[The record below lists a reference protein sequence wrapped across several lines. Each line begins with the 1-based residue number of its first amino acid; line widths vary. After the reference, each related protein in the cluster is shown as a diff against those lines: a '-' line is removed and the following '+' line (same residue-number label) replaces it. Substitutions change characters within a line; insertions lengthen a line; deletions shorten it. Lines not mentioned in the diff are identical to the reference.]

1 MKILIAEDESD
12 IARSYKLALEE
23 RGHSVVLTS
32 DGEDCLIKYHDEW
45 LRTRHD
51 QDSDQIGIETTYDIN
66 NDHPFHAII
75 LDYKMPKMNGLEV
88 AKQILAINPHQR
100 IIFASAYVKE
110 TLEISTRHLPTELMQ
125 KPFDEQALIDKVE
138 DANIYSELKKLG
150 VDADALKAVNP
161 PHETIKQ
168 LLDSIR
174 RLKENLEL
182 RNDDDLFQERNNA

>member
-1 MKILIAEDESD
+1 MGGSGGMKILIAEDEPD
-12 IARSYKLALEE
+12 IAQSYKLALEE

-32 DGEDCLIKYHDEW
+32 NGEDCLIKYHEEW
-45 LRTRHD
+45 QRTRNH
-51 QDSDQIGIETTYDIN
+51 QGSDQIETYN
-66 NDHPFHAII
+66 MHHPFHAII
-75 LDYKMPKMNGLEV
+75 LDYKMPKMDGIEV
-88 AKQILAINPHQR
+88 AKEILAMNSHQR

-110 TLEISTRHLPTELMQ
+110 TLETATHDLVTELMQ

-138 DANIYSELKKLG
+138 DADIYDELGKLF

-174 RLKENLEL
+174 RLQT
-182 RNDDDLFQERNNA
+182 RSADDH